1 MRVIK
6 DLFSFQS
13 DIPCAVTIGKFDG
26 IHKGHRELIRRAA
39 AHARNDAEHVQSV
52 VLTFDMAPAMLLT
65 EEERRA
71 VLEEMGAD
79 VLIECSF
86 GPEII
91 TLPAEAFISDVL
103 AGRLRAR
110 FVIAG
115 EDFRFGYER
124 RGDDRLLRN
133 MEKQFGYR
141 TEIVPEV
148 LEGGEPVSSTR
159 IRNALELGN
168 MEEVR
173 NLLGYDYYVTGKI
186 IHGRRLGRTIGVPTI
201 NQIPGRTKLLPPNG
215 VYVSETVLEGRF
227 LRGITNIGT
236 KPTVGGHFVGAETY
250 LFDFSGNVY
259 DENAEVRLLH
269 FLRPE
274 TRFGSLEELKNQ
286 ITKDEAAARRF
297 ER

>member
-103 AGRLRAR
+103 TGRLRAR

-215 VYVSETVLEGRF
+215 VYVSETVLEGRL

-259 DENAEVRLLH
+259 DENAEVRLLN

-274 TRFGSLEELKNQ
+274 TRFGSLDELKNQ
-286 ITKDEAAARRF
+286 IAKDEAAARRF